1 MKIKVTKNHFL
12 VFFLLIIIVV
22 IGIAVVISGLNNRD
36 LKVISSKNKSSSTST
51 DELSQCISPSFVLLE
66 QGDNYKIYTDEFKTG
81 ISKYVIID
89 SLGKNIDYGFHDG
102 SGRFS
107 IKQDGDLIVMEYGLG
122 GYSSCVR
129 FYDIATGKVSRLFE
143 NPVAVSGDLV
153 AYFDY
158 EGDQVKL
165 VVQNVFDF
173 SKSHAIIEDET
184 FSSAVFHEIPQLGSF
199 NENNTKI
206 EIEYLTEPEYEKI
219 KKSFSV
225 ALVSD

>member
-1 MKIKVTKNHFL
+1 
-12 VFFLLIIIVV
+12 
-22 IGIAVVISGLNNRD
+22 
-36 LKVISSKNKSSSTST
+36 
-51 DELSQCISPSFVLLE
+51 
-66 QGDNYKIYTDEFKTG
+66 
-81 ISKYVIID
+81 
-89 SLGKNIDYGFHDG
+89 
-102 SGRFS
+102 
-107 IKQDGDLIVMEYGLG
+107 MEYGLG
-122 GYSSCVR
+122 GYSSYVK

-184 FSSAVFHEIPQLGSF
+184 FSGAVFHEIPRLGSF
-199 NENNTKI
+199 NENNTRI

-219 KKSFSV
+219 KKTFSV
-225 ALVSD
+225 ALVSNEQTTG